1 MTILGRL
8 VQTEQTPM
16 PRPNSSQ
23 LDHWLDEEIE
33 SLVRSIETEAE
44 EVPAPP
50 TKVRARPWRF
60 SRISRRARGGLVVR
74 RSNLVFYGLAVAV
87 SLVLGWLIPFLD
99 RP

>member
-1 MTILGRL
+1 
-8 VQTEQTPM
+8 M

-44 EVPAPP
+44 AEVAPTPSASPSGWSRYPHGAPAFG
-50 TKVRARPWRF
+50 R
-60 SRISRRARGGLVVR
+60 SSRRALGRLAVR
-74 RSNLVFYGLAVAV
+74 RSNLVFYTFGVAV